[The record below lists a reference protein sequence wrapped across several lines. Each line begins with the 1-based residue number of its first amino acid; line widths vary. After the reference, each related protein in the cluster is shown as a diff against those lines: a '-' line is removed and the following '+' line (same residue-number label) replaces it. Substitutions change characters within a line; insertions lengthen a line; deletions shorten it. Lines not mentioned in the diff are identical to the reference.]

1 MNNISALSNTKTNA
15 ITKYKIPTSWHGDF
29 DGNELVEF
37 IEFEDGTEL
46 EITVRLTDEGHE
58 NLGDVFREVAT
69 ATTPNIHDEDVDEI
83 HIDIS
88 SERATAG
95 PFGVSDDLY
104 VIVGGEDDCPVYCHR
119 DMVDVYV
126 ECMEDKTLPE
136 LTVDEMEDLT
146 SQWTKTV
153 KPSGEKNANHPV

>member
-15 ITKYKIPTSWHGDF
+15 ITKHKIPTSWHGDF

-69 ATTPNIHDEDVDEI
+69 ATTPHIHDEDADEI
-83 HIDIS
+83 RIDIS
-88 SERATAG
+88 SENASSG
-95 PFGVSDDLY
+95 PFAVSDDLY
-104 VIVGGEDDCPVYCHR
+104 VIVDGEDDCPVYCHR
-119 DMVDVYV
+119 DLIDVYV
-126 ECMEDKTLPE
+126 ECMSDPNLSVTEKEIQDA
-136 LTVDEMEDLT
+136 T
-146 SQWTKTV
+146 SQWISTME
-153 KPSGEKNANHPV
+153 PEGQKNVSQ

>member
-15 ITKYKIPTSWHGDF
+15 ITKHKIPTSWHGDF

-69 ATTPNIHDEDVDEI
+69 ATTPHIHDEDADEI

-88 SERATAG
+88 SERTSTG
-95 PFGVSDDLY
+95 PFAVSDDLY
-104 VIVGGEDDCPVYCHR
+104 VVIDGEDDCPVYCHR
-119 DMVDVYV
+119 DLIDVYV
-126 ECMEDKTLPE
+126 ECMSDPNLSVTEKEIQDA
-136 LTVDEMEDLT
+136 T
-146 SQWTKTV
+146 SQWISTME
-153 KPSGEKNANHPV
+153 PEGQKNVSQ

>member
-15 ITKYKIPTSWHGDF
+15 ITKHKIPTSWHGDF

-69 ATTPNIHDEDVDEI
+69 ATTPHIHDEDVDEI

-88 SERATAG
+88 SERTSTG
-95 PFGVSDDLY
+95 PFAVSDDLY
-104 VIVGGEDDCPVYCHR
+104 VIVDGEDGCPIYCHR
-119 DMVDVYV
+119 DMIDTYI
-126 ECMEDKTLPE
+126 ECMVDPNISFTEEEKED
-136 LTVDEMEDLT
+136 MT
-146 SQWTKTV
+146 SQWMKTM
-153 KPSGEKNANHPV
+153 KPEGKKNANQ